1 MAEWLKAHAWKACK
15 RETVSRVR
23 IPLSPPFLKVLYNSK
38 YINIIFWSSYG
49 RQQMKKFLY
58 IILTLFICTNLFA
71 FSEQDAKNDYFKGR
85 NLEKIEGIW
94 IDNNSTIFAIYKQ
107 GSQYIQ
113 KIISSPDNV
122 HYSGQE
128 TGTYSGS
135 SSVFYG
141 PSYYT
146 ATSGRYTGFWQDK
159 LVIDKKAVSCNA
171 TLALIS
177 FYKFRW
183 NCQGG
188 GSSAERTAAKIWPTS
203 ASQSQTSAKKSKSK
217 KGGAGTAFF
226 ITSEGHLLTNNHVVE
241 VCSNNSKIV
250 INKVET
256 PVKVIAKDELLDLAL
271 LKADL
276 KKTDY
281 IILSDDPPKKLQRII
296 AAGYP
301 LGKSLS
307 DDLKFT
313 SGIISSLKGLND
325 DSTLIQIDAALNKGN
340 SGGPIVDEESGEL
353 VGIAVAGLRKDKTEA
368 VNFGIKTNSV
378 RNFLDANQIK
388 APTSKL
394 LFSFGSTD
402 VSQILEKAT
411 AYTYCK

>member
-1 MAEWLKAHAWKACK
+1 
-15 RETVSRVR
+15 
-23 IPLSPPFLKVLYNSK
+23 
-38 YINIIFWSSYG
+38 
-49 RQQMKKFLY
+49 MKKLLY
-58 IILTLFICTNLFA
+58 IIITLLICTNLFA

-135 SSVFYG
+135 SLVFYG
-141 PSYYT
+141 PSYFT
-146 ATSGRYTGFWQDK
+146 LTSQTLTGFWQDK
-159 LVIDKKAVSCNA
+159 VVTKKTPISCNA
-171 TLALIS
+171 TLALLS
-177 FYKFRW
+177 FYKFKW
-183 NCQGG
+183 NCQSNSAG
-188 GSSAERTAAKIWPTS
+188 SAERTASKIWPAS

-217 KGGAGTAFF
+217 RGGAGTAFF